1 MGFDFNSPWYVL
13 GPELAFVYAAK
24 SVIDYW
30 EVYLSSDFPRDTPP
44 FRARRDSGFGS
55 AGS

>member
-30 EVYLSSDFPRDTPP
+30 EVYLSFV
-44 FRARRDSGFGS
+44 
-55 AGS
+55 AGIAVGYFWPK